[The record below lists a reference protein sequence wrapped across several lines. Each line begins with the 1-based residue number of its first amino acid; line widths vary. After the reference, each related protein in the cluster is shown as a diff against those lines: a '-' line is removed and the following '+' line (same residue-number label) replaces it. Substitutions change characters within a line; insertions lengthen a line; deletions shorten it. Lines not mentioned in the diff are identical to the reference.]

1 MLLEILDSF
10 RQSVDPYDQKWKKEH
25 LWLNLAHVC
34 GKWRAV
40 MFASVTRLDLG
51 ITVGPE
57 KPGHIKTIL
66 SGPLPIF
73 LDFPCIYHHIHDREE
88 DTADDA
94 GDVVDAFP
102 IGITGS
108 ALWRMRAV
116 LKHHPDRVR
125 HITFEGESTS
135 FNKFFKMTNCAFS
148 MLESLSLTFFS
159 HVPNIPATFLR
170 GPDLS
175 HLHHLRRLTVKS
187 VTLMSIFDFLL
198 SATALTDLTLVV
210 DIPFGPTPETSLLA
224 CLQVMP
230 CLLSLDLTLLTR
242 TMDSESDTSESFT
255 PEDYLLGCP
264 EEIFTHS
271 KLKHI
276 YFAGELRIFKAFTR
290 WLRTP
295 SLERLKFNKAG
306 PDFSLLGY
314 YYYCDDDIEEHVDTA
329 YLE

>member
-1 MLLEILDSF
+1 LTINNLPDEVLLEIFDSF
-10 RQSVDPYDQKWKKEH
+10 RQGVDPYDQKWRKEH

-34 GKWRAV
+34 GKWHAV

-73 LDFPCIYHHIHDREE
+73 LDYPCKFRSTHDREE
-88 DTADDA
+88 DTV
-94 GDVVDAFP
+94 GDVGDVFSP
-102 IGITGS
+102 TGITGS

-125 HITFEGESTS
+125 DITFEGEWAS
-135 FNKFFKMTNCAFS
+135 FNLFYKMTNHAFP

-159 HVPNIPATFLR
+159 HVPDIPPTFLR
-170 GPDLS
+170 GADLS

-187 VTLMSIFDFLL
+187 VALIFIFDFLL

-210 DIPFGPTPETSLLA
+210 DTPFGPTPEMSLLA

-230 CLLSLDLTLLTR
+230 CLLNLDLTLLARPIPGTL
-242 TMDSESDTSESFT
+242 SESSTA
-255 PEDYLLGCP
+255 EDPTLCCP
-264 EEIFTHS
+264 EEVVTHS

-276 YFAGELRIFKAFTR
+276 NLAGDHIIVKAFFR

-295 SLERLKFNKAG
+295 SLVCLKFQNAG
-306 PDFSLLGY
+306 PDFSLL
-314 YYYCDDDIEEHVDTA
+314 
-329 YLE
+329 L

>member
-1 MLLEILDSF
+1 
-10 RQSVDPYDQKWKKEH
+10 
-25 LWLNLAHVC
+25 
-34 GKWRAV
+34 

-73 LDFPCIYHHIHDREE
+73 LDFRCIYHPIHDREE
-88 DTADDA
+88 DTAGDA
-94 GDVVDAFP
+94 VDVVDAFP

-125 HITFEGESTS
+125 DITFEGEWTG

-148 MLESLSLTFFS
+148 MLESLSLTFLS

-187 VTLMSIFDFLL
+187 ISLMSIFDFLL
-198 SATALTDLTLVV
+198 SATALTDLTFVI

-230 CLLSLDLTLLTR
+230 CLLSLDLTLLGR
-242 TMDSESDTSESFT
+242 TMDSDPSESFI
-255 PEDYLLGCP
+255 PEEYLLCCP
-264 EEIFTHS
+264 EEIVRHS
-271 KLKHI
+271 KLKRI
-276 YFAGELRIFKAFTR
+276 YFAGDNRIVKAVTR

-295 SLERLKFNKAG
+295 SLERVKFQSAG
-306 PDFSLLGY
+306 PDLSLLGY
-314 YYYCDDDIEEHVDTA
+314 YSYDIEEHIRV
-329 YLE
+329 LHSRQN